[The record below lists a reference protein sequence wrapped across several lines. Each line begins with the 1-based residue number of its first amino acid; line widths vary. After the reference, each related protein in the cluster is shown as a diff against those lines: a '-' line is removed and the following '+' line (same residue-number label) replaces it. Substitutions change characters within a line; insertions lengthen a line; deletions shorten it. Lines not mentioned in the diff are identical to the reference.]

1 MKKKR
6 IGIGKGLDFNL
17 GEVGEAFQKKEL
29 ANIDVE
35 QVIPNRYQPRQVF
48 DSEAL
53 QSLSL
58 SLKQHGVI
66 QPIIVRKNGDQKF
79 ELVSG
84 ERRWRAAKIAGIDQI
99 PAIVKE
105 IDDQVLMEWAVIE
118 NLQREDLNPI
128 EKAQAYEKLISE
140 FSFTQEMIANRMG
153 LDRSSVSNF
162 LRLLQL
168 PTALWREI
176 SKGSL
181 TMGHAKVLL
190 SLKNKEHQLG
200 LAERIKKR
208 RLSVRQAEVEMHRL
222 NNPPSK
228 KTRTPMI
235 PELKLFENKLQTALG
250 TNVKFVQ
257 QSQGCELRISLKS
270 EDDLERIMNSFLDK

>member
-208 RLSVRQAEVEMHRL
+208 RLSVRQAEIEMHRL

-270 EDDLERIMNSFLDK
+270 EDDLERIMKSFLDK